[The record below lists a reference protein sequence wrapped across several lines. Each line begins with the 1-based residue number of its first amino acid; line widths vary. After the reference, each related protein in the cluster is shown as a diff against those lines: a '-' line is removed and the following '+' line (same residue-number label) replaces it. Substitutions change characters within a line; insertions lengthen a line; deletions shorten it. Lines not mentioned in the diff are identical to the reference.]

1 MAGGLVWLHYC
12 FTIPLLMV
20 AVLYAFHKAKY
31 SKLEYLYKRTTEINN
46 TMLKMTE
53 DMQEYYDIEI
63 LYRQI
68 LIDTISI
75 INDAEA
81 GSILIYNKEKDVFE
95 FKTAVGFDLDKL
107 KNVSLKKE
115 ELFLYNKTRLKYPSI
130 IRNPVVF
137 DKEIVNME
145 SYDKFIK
152 SNSLDIKAVL
162 STPIYVNGELYGIL
176 NVDSKTKENA
186 FNKYDVRLTKY
197 ISAHLEI
204 AIKNVLL
211 MNDLVRALRIDDLT
225 GLYNK
230 RYFEEIMEEK
240 VNKAYFENTTF
251 SLVMIDLD
259 DFKIIND
266 TMGHKMGDEVLGYFS
281 KVLKGILKE
290 NDIAARY
297 AGDEFV
303 LAVFDSD
310 ERETTEIIR
319 LVKQRLKENLYKGI
333 EVKFSSGICQY
344 RRGMSLEDI
353 IITADNNMYSDKR
366 MHKRCGCN

>member
-1 MAGGLVWLHYC
+1 MHYC

-20 AVLYAFHKAKY
+20 VALYLYHITKY

-46 TMLKMTE
+46 IMLKMTE

-68 LIDTISI
+68 LIDTISLI
-75 INDAEA
+75 KDAEA
-81 GSILIYNKEKDVFE
+81 GSILIYNKEKDLFE

-107 KNVSLKKE
+107 KSVSLKKE
-115 ELFLYNKTRLKYPSI
+115 ELFLYNKTQLKYPSI
-130 IRNPVVF
+130 IRNPVIF
-137 DKEIVNME
+137 DKEIVNIE
-145 SYDKFIK
+145 SYDKFIR

-211 MNDLVRALRIDDLT
+211 MNDLIRALRIDDLT

-240 VNKAYFENTTF
+240 INKAYFDNTAF
-251 SLVMIDLD
+251 CLVMIDLD

-266 TMGHKMGDEVLGYFS
+266 TMGHKTGDEVLRYFS
-281 KVLKGILKE
+281 KILKE
-290 NDIAARY
+290 TLKDSDITARY

-303 LAVFDSD
+303 LAIFDSD
-310 ERETTEIIR
+310 EQETDEIIR
-319 LVKQRLKENLYKGI
+319 LIKQKLKENLFNGI
-333 EVKFSSGICQY
+333 EIKFSSGVCQY
-344 RRGMSLEDI
+344 RRGMNLEDI

-366 MHKRCGCN
+366 MHKRCGCI